1 MEGIEKI
8 KAAREILKC
17 SIEKSR
23 KLGVEISDRC
33 WRLESCEQRLDFLAT
48 ALRNLSCKCTLYKM
62 SGYDVDRV
70 IGPAASVVKIFDVI
84 CELEKTL
91 STDDV
96 SDDVLAYVT
105 TVKWMEEAL
114 GLLTDNCKLVVSW
127 LETSSC
133 NSSVVESWY
142 VVNVNKCLSIVREL
156 QATEERFRAK
166 GGVLMTALDKVE
178 IELVSMLR
186 DIEPLSVPLPHVIQ
200 KMQAVIERLGVNH
213 RVDKCMSIYV
223 EVRSS
228 NVRKAL
234 EELDLEYL
242 EEISLTEFDS
252 VLSVEPHIDQW
263 AKHLEFVVKYLLD
276 TEHRLC
282 IEVFRK
288 EAFKDGCVDCFARVA
303 NQSGIH
309 SFIKFGNMITKGK
322 KEAIKLLK
330 LLDMFASLNKL
341 RSDFNRLFSGRACGE
356 IQTQTR
362 DLIKKVVNGT
372 CELFWELSLQVE
384 LQRPTSPPM
393 DGSVPRL
400 VNFVVEYCNQLL
412 EDEYWSTLIQVVE
425 IHQGWNH
432 ESFEKGLLLNEMQN
446 IVTILG
452 LNIETWAKRHE
463 DASLSYLF
471 LMNNHWYL
479 CKYTRGTKLGE
490 LMGDEWITSQEEY
503 MEYYETL
510 YLKES
515 WEKLLALL
523 SEEGLVLFPGGR
535 AIDRQV
541 VKKRLN
547 EFTEAFDEIYKKQ
560 SNWELCDKGLR
571 WRVRQLLLHVVV
583 PSYSNYLEKYM
594 PSIELE
600 VASTADQHIKYTAKT
615 LGNMITSLFEPKVG
629 KYDSSTKCTEL
640 SGKINNSFVTNQLSS
655 TPAAA

>member
-1 MEGIEKI
+1 MEDIEKM

-33 WRLESCEQRLDFLAT
+33 WRLESCEERLDFLT
-48 ALRNLSCKCTLYKM
+48 VSLKNLSNKCALYKM
-62 SGYDVDRV
+62 SRHDVDRV

-91 STDDV
+91 STDDPC
-96 SDDVLAYVT
+96 DDVSTYLT
-105 TVKWMEEAL
+105 TMKWMEEAL
-114 GLLTDNCKLVVSW
+114 GLLTDNCKLVISW

-133 NSSVVESWY
+133 NSSVVENWY
-142 VVNVNKCLSIVREL
+142 VVNVNKCLSILREL

-166 GGVLMTALDKVE
+166 DGVLMLALDKLE
-178 IELVSMLR
+178 IEFASMLR
-186 DIEPLSVPLPHVIQ
+186 GIPPLSVFSPDVIQ
-200 KMQAVIERLGVNH
+200 NVQGVIERLGGN
-213 RVDKCMSIYV
+213 RQVDRCMSVYA

-234 EELDLEYL
+234 EELDLDYL
-242 EEISLTEFDS
+242 EEISLTEYDS
-252 VLSVEPHIDQW
+252 VLSVEPQIDQW
-263 AKHLEFVVKYLLD
+263 AKHLGFFVKDLLD

-282 IEVFRK
+282 AEVFRK
-288 EAFKDGCVDCFARVA
+288 EAFKDGCVDCFARIAV
-303 NQSGIH
+303 QSGIH
-309 SFIKFGNMITKGK
+309 SFIKFGNTITKGK

-341 RSDFNRLFSGRACGE
+341 RSDFNRLFSGRACVE

-372 CELFWELSLQVE
+372 CEIFWELSLQVE
-384 LQRPTSPPM
+384 LQRPTSPPR

-425 IHQGWNH
+425 IHQGWNN
-432 ESFEKGLLLNEMQN
+432 EGFEKGLLLNEMQN
-446 IVTILG
+446 IVTVLG
-452 LNIETWAKRHE
+452 INIETWAKRHE

-471 LMNNHWYL
+471 LINNHWYI
-479 CKYTRGTKLGE
+479 CKYMRGTKLGE
-490 LMGDEWITSQEEY
+490 LMGDEWITGHEEY

-515 WEKLLALL
+515 WEKLPALL
-523 SEEGLVLFPGGR
+523 NEEGLVLFPGGR

-571 WRVRQLLLHVVV
+571 WRICQLVLHVVV
-583 PSYSNYLEKYM
+583 PYYNNYLEKYM
-594 PSIELE
+594 PSIEFE
-600 VASTADQHIKYTAKT
+600 VASTPDQHIKYTAKA
-615 LGNMITSLFEPKVG
+615 LGNMITCLFEPKVG

-640 SGKINNSFVTNQLSS
+640 SGKIHNNFVTNQLSS

>member
-23 KLGVEISDRC
+23 ELGVEISDRC
-33 WRLESCEQRLDFLAT
+33 WRLESCGQRLDFLAA
-48 ALRNLSCKCTLYKM
+48 ALRNLACKCTLYKM
-62 SGYDVDRV
+62 SSHDFVRA

-84 CELEKTL
+84 CGLENSL
-91 STDDV
+91 STDDP
-96 SDDVLAYVT
+96 SHDISAYLT
-105 TVKWMEEAL
+105 TLKWMEEAL

-127 LETSSC
+127 LETSNS
-133 NSSVVESWY
+133 NSSVAESWY
-142 VVNVNKCLSIVREL
+142 VVNVNKCLSILREL

-166 GGVLMTALDKVE
+166 GGALMAALDKVE
-178 IELVSMLR
+178 IELASLVTDMA
-186 DIEPLSVPLPHVIQ
+186 PLSVPLPDVIQ
-200 KMQAVIERLGVNH
+200 NVQAIIDRLAANH
-213 RVDKCMSIYV
+213 RLEKCMSIYV

-234 EELDLEYL
+234 EELDLDYL

-263 AKHLEFVVKYLLD
+263 AKHLEFAVKCLLD

-282 IEVFRK
+282 IEVFQK
-288 EAFKDGCVDCFARVA
+288 AAFKDRCMDCFAKIAV
-303 NQSGIH
+303 QSGIH
-309 SFIKFGNMITKGK
+309 SFIKFGNTVTKGK

-356 IQTQTR
+356 IQNQTR
-362 DLIKKVVNGT
+362 DLIKNVVTGT
-372 CELFWELSLQVE
+372 CEIFWELPLQVE
-384 LQRPTSPPM
+384 LQRPTSPPV

-400 VNFVVEYCNQLL
+400 VNFVTEYCNQLL

-425 IHQGWNH
+425 IHQGWNN
-432 ESFEKGLLLNEMQN
+432 ESFEKGHLLNEMQN
-446 IVTILG
+446 IIRV
-452 LNIETWAKRHE
+452 IEINLESWAKTYE

-490 LMGDEWITSQEEY
+490 LMGHEWIRGHEDY

-515 WEKLLALL
+515 WGKLPALL

-535 AIDRQV
+535 AIDRQL
-541 VKKRLN
+541 VKKRLR

-560 SNWELCDKGLR
+560 SDWELCDKGLR
-571 WRVRQLLLHVVV
+571 WRIRQLVLHVVV
-583 PSYSNYLEKYM
+583 PSYSSYLEKYT
-594 PSIELE
+594 PSIEFE
-600 VASTADQHIKYTAKT
+600 VASTADHHTKYTAQT
-615 LGNMITSLFEPKVG
+615 LENMITCLFEPKIG
-629 KYDSSTKCTEL
+629 KYGSSTKCTEL
-640 SGKINNSFVTNQLSS
+640 NGKLSNSFVTNQLSS

>member
-23 KLGVEISDRC
+23 ELGVEISNRC
-33 WRLESCEQRLDFLAT
+33 WRLESCEQRLDFLAG
-48 ALRNLSCKCTLYKM
+48 ALRNLACKCTLYKM
-62 SGYDVDRV
+62 SGHDVDRI

-84 CELEKTL
+84 CELENSL
-91 STDDV
+91 STDDPSHAV
-96 SDDVLAYVT
+96 SAYVT
-105 TVKWMEEAL
+105 TLKWMEDAL
-114 GLLTDNCKLVVSW
+114 GLLTDNCKLVISW
-127 LETSSC
+127 LETSNC
-133 NSSVVESWY
+133 NSCVAETWY
-142 VVNVNKCLSIVREL
+142 AVNVNKCLSILREL
-156 QATEERFRAK
+156 QATEGRFRAK
-166 GGVLMTALDKVE
+166 GGALMTALDKVE
-178 IELVSMLR
+178 VELASL
-186 DIEPLSVPLPHVIQ
+186 LSQEMFKMFIPDVIQ
-200 KMQAVIERLGVNH
+200 NVQAIIDRLAANH
-213 RVDKCMSIYV
+213 RLDKCMSIYI

-234 EELDLEYL
+234 EALDLDYV

-252 VLSVEPHIDQW
+252 VLSVETHIDQW
-263 AKHLEFVVKYLLD
+263 AKHFEFAVKYLLD

-282 IEVFRK
+282 VEVFNKGAYQDR
-288 EAFKDGCVDCFARVA
+288 CMDCFAKIAV
-303 NQSGIH
+303 QPGIH
-309 SFIKFGNMITKGK
+309 SFIKFGNTITKGK

-356 IQTQTR
+356 IQNQTR
-362 DLIKKVVNGT
+362 DLIKKIVNGT
-372 CELFWELSLQVE
+372 CEIFWELSLQVE
-384 LQRPTSPPM
+384 LQRPTSPPV

-400 VNFVVEYCNQLL
+400 VHFVTEYCNQLL

-432 ESFEKGLLLNEMQN
+432 KTFEEGLLVNEMQN
-446 IVTILG
+446 IVTVIG
-452 LNIETWAKRHE
+452 LNLETWAKRYE

-490 LMGDEWITSQEEY
+490 LMGHEWITGHEEY

-515 WEKLLALL
+515 WEKLPALL

-535 AIDRQV
+535 AIDHEV
-541 VKKRLN
+541 VKKRLK
-547 EFTEAFDEIYKKQ
+547 EFSEAFDEIYKKQ
-560 SNWELCDKGLR
+560 ANWELIDKGLR
-571 WRVRQLLLHVVV
+571 WRVRQLVLHVVV
-583 PSYSNYLEKYM
+583 PSYSSYLEKYM
-594 PSIELE
+594 PSIEFE
-600 VASTADQHIKYTAKT
+600 VASTANQDMKYTAKT
-615 LGNMITSLFEPKVG
+615 LGNMITRLFEPKVG
-629 KYDSSTKCTEL
+629 KYDSSTKYTGL
-640 SGKINNSFVTNQLSS
+640 SGKLNNNFVTNQLSH